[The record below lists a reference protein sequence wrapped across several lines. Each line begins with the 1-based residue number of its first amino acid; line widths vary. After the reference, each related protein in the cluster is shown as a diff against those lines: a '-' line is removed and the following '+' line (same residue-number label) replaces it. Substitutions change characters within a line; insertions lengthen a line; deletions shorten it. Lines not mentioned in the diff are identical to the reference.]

1 MYFVKKARFKVIHA
15 INPRNYASNFIYDNI
30 EICNTKDGKT
40 KGYTY
45 EQLHQLYLSNPDLE
59 IAGLFYDDVND
70 VLTFAEVTPDDWETY
85 RALYTTP
92 IMETD
97 MRPEISIALGGYL
110 VISPFNLITS
120 AIQCTIKYWYNNNR
134 IEGHNTEL
142 ITDKETYTNY
152 FKFRRGALIICDD
165 IIFKVEMLP
174 TSIVCLD
181 IQRQHWHS
189 EHANS
194 VSVDIQ
200 MITEHSVVLSR
211 GGCCSFCSDDKTLED
226 LVDVLKIDYAGKCKG
241 IPNTYEFYAKGV
253 LKESI
258 VFDTDFC
265 LDTVVDEEDYS
276 YIPELLD
283 TIKYDGNT
291 YALIKHE
298 DYRKHKALRIYRN
311 LTSNR
316 MYFQDTSY
324 GEHFLNTHSYEV
336 GISDDTYYCRQCD
349 GVLYFGDPHYDFI
362 QTITFRDDR
371 HAYVTKYLRY
381 KKNINDDG
389 TIDILDTL
397 TGEVSPYNYFN
408 GDNLKHIYEELGI
421 SCLHDFDIDLY
432 RASIEA
438 DTKKLAS
445 QVLKMKLSGSIKNQN
460 AKVWLV
466 RKTDTLPA
474 TDIKFKFHVG
484 KSKKDGLRFS
494 IKDGKEWVD
503 CTHIVS
509 TALTGNFG
517 TLDWYHNR
525 NMSMLNYLSLMVD
538 KGRVVLGIANFNIN
552 AGTVVFFPLETL
564 FQGIADTFYTSEM
577 QVLDS
582 DTFLEDL

>member
-1 MYFVKKARFKVIHA
+1 MYYVKKARFKVIHA
-15 INPRNYASNFIYDNI
+15 INPRNYASNFMYDNI
-30 EICNTKDGKT
+30 EIRNTKDGKT

-45 EQLHQLYLSNPDLE
+45 EQLHQVYLSNPDLE

-85 RALYTTP
+85 KALYTTP

-97 MRPEISIALGGYL
+97 INSDISIALGGYL
-110 VISPFNLITS
+110 VINPFSLIHS
-120 AIQCTIKYWYNNNR
+120 ATRCTIKYWYNNIK
-134 IEGHNTEL
+134 IEGYNTEL
-142 ITDKETYTNY
+142 VTDKKSYTNY

-165 IIFKVEMLP
+165 VVFKVEMLP

-181 IQRQHWHS
+181 IQRIHGYAS
-189 EHANS
+189 T

-200 MITEHSVVLSR
+200 IIKEHFMAPSR
-211 GGCCSFCSDDKTLED
+211 GGCCSVCSDDKTLED
-226 LVDVLKIDYAGKCKG
+226 LVDVLKIDYVGKCKG

-253 LKESI
+253 LEESI

-265 LDTVVDEEDYS
+265 LDTRVYKEDYS

-283 TIKYDGNT
+283 TIEYDGTT
-291 YALIKHE
+291 YALIKRG
-298 DYRKHKALRIYRN
+298 DYRKNKALQIYRN
-311 LTSNR
+311 LTPNR
-316 MYFQDTSY
+316 LYFSDTSY

-336 GISDDTYYCRQCD
+336 GISDDTYYCRHD
-349 GVLYFGDPHYDFI
+349 NGVFYFGNQHYDFV
-362 QTITFRDDR
+362 QTIMLKDER

-381 KKNINDDG
+381 KKKINDDG

-408 GDNLKHIYEELGI
+408 GDNLKHIYEELGL

-432 RASIEA
+432 RASIEVDA
-438 DTKKLAS
+438 KKLAS
-445 QVLKMKLSGSIKNQN
+445 QVLKMKLSGSLKNPN

-466 RKTDTLPA
+466 RQTDTLPA

-509 TALTGNFG
+509 NALTRNYR

-525 NMSMLNYLSLMVD
+525 SASLLNYLSIRVD
-538 KGRVVLGIANFNIN
+538 KGRVALGIANYNNNSGELI
-552 AGTVVFFPLETL
+552 FFPLETL
-564 FQGIADTFYTSEM
+564 FQGIASTFYTNEM
-577 QVLDS
+577 EVLDS
-582 DTFLEDL
+582 DTFLEEL